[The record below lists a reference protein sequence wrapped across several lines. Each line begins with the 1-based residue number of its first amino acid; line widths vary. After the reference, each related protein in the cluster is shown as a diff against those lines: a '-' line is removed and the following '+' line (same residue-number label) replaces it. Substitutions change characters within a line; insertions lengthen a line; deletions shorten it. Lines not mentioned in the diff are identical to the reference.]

1 MKILIVEDEKDI
13 ALPISRVL
21 KSNGY
26 EVDLAFDGETGLENI
41 KINQYDCVILDLNL
55 PIIDGLEVARFMS
68 ENKITYPI
76 LMLTARSQMYDK
88 LTGFETGA
96 DDYLVKPFDMDELLV
111 RVKALIKRSSLNT
124 LPTLTIGNIEL
135 NFTNNKIVSLDSKKE
150 VILSNKE
157 SSILEYLIRNTGKVI
172 SSEEL
177 LAHVWDSN
185 VDMFTNTVKTHMA
198 TLRKKLGKSE
208 KLIRTIRGK
217 GYIIE
222 SKNEN
227 K

>member
-41 KINQYDCVILDLNL
+41 KLNQYDCVILDLNL
-55 PIIDGLEVARFMS
+55 PVIDGLEVARYMA
-68 ENKITYPI
+68 ENQITYPI

-96 DDYLVKPFDMDELLV
+96 DDYLVKPFDMDELLA

-124 LPTLTIGNIEL
+124 LPTLTVGNIEL
-135 NFTNNKIVSLDSKKE
+135 NFTNNKILFLDTQKD

-157 SSILEYLIRNTGKVI
+157 SAMLEYLIRNIGKVV
-172 SSEEL
+172 STEEL
-177 LAHVWDSN
+177 LSHVWDSN

-198 TLRKKLGKSE
+198 TLRKKLGKNE
-208 KLIRTIRGK
+208 KMIRTIRGK

-222 SKNEN
+222 EK